1 MSEME
6 MVEEEEEAT
15 TSLLLSSYLKPG
27 PGSAVCRSPEYALAL
42 SSSSQ
47 VSHLSTHSHTHN
59 YSAEAIVAKLSTAFS
74 FPSPLVF
81 FRESLI
87 LHVGLR

>member
-6 MVEEEEEAT
+6 MVEEEEAT

-42 SSSSQ
+42 SSSAQ
-47 VSHLSTHSHTHN
+47 VPHLSTHSHNYN
-59 YSAEAIVAKLSTAFS
+59 YSAEAILAKLSTAFS
-74 FPSPLVF
+74 FLSPQVF

>member
-6 MVEEEEEAT
+6 MVVEEEAT
-15 TSLLLSSYLKPG
+15 TRLLLSSYLKPG
-27 PGSAVCRSPEYALAL
+27 PGSAVSRSPEYAPAL
-42 SSSSQ
+42 SSSAQ
-47 VSHLSTHSHTHN
+47 VPHLSTHSHNYN
-59 YSAEAIVAKLSTAFS
+59 YSAEAILAKLSTAFS
-74 FPSPLVF
+74 FLSPQVF

>member
-27 PGSAVCRSPEYALAL
+27 PGSAVCRSPEYAPAL
-42 SSSSQ
+42 SSSAQ
-47 VSHLSTHSHTHN
+47 VPHLSTHSHN

-74 FPSPLVF
+74 FPSPIRF
-81 FRESLI
+81 FCESLI

>member
-6 MVEEEEEAT
+6 MVEEEAT

-27 PGSAVCRSPEYALAL
+27 PGSAVSRSPEYAPAL
-42 SSSSQ
+42 SSSAQ
-47 VSHLSTHSHTHN
+47 VPHSSTHSHTHN
-59 YSAEAIVAKLSTAFS
+59 YSAEAILAKLSTAFS
-74 FPSPLVF
+74 FLSPQVF

>member
-6 MVEEEEEAT
+6 MVEEEEAT

-27 PGSAVCRSPEYALAL
+27 PGSAVCRSPEYAPAL
-42 SSSSQ
+42 SSAAQ
-47 VSHLSTHSHTHN
+47 VPHLSTHSHTHN

-74 FPSPLVF
+74 FLSLVRF